1 MAENA
6 LHGAMAD
13 DLSLASWKTFCP
25 SSSTVQA
32 PCCPAMFID
41 FLSIQKI
48 QANSSS
54 CLTFVHASFYDRD
67 KANMTEREWDA
78 QFIDTSCHQKGHDQC
93 TKTPVDIACWQSIQ
107 TLRVPSPVWHVIR
120 TSNTRHMSRPA
131 KPVSRISWNCSMTH
145 RSHFKE

>member
-1 MAENA
+1 MLFIICANLMAENA

-25 SSSTVQA
+25 SSSTDQA

-41 FLSIQKI
+41 FLRIQKI

-67 KANMTEREWDA
+67 KANMTERDA
-78 QFIDTSCHQKGHDQC
+78 QFTVTPCHQKVNARRLHL
-93 TKTPVDIACWQSIQ
+93 
-107 TLRVPSPVWHVIR
+107 TLPAGSRFRHCRVPL
-120 TSNTRHMSRPA
+120 
-131 KPVSRISWNCSMTH
+131 
-145 RSHFKE
+145 